1 MGIDQARYH
10 SWEGHLRSPWLASL
24 AIVGVAVRQVLRRKF
39 YWIVLALGL
48 TQFLLFWSIIYG
60 LTQLKWPREVQEQ
73 ILDQFGFSAHPEDIH
88 DSGYIQFM
96 ERQNV
101 VVLILLAF
109 SGSLLVGA
117 DFRLKSL
124 PFYLSRRI
132 ERRHYIVAK
141 LLAVSSLIAI
151 LTLIPALL
159 LFVEYG
165 MFTSSLAYWRDN
177 WRVPLAILA
186 YGAVVCAVSSTL
198 LVSLSAYLQRAA
210 PIAITWASLFFL
222 PGRLASYLRDA
233 TGDEHWRLLDLWRD
247 MRLVGRLCF
256 GAPPK
261 STVDGELA
269 WWALLILS
277 VLCGVALAALVHRV
291 RAVDISE

>member
-10 SWEGHLRSPWLASL
+10 RWEGNLRSPWLASL

-48 TQFLLFWSIIYG
+48 SQFLLFWSIIYIV
-60 LTQLKWPREVQEQ
+60 TQLKLPPDAQEL
-73 ILDQFGFSAHPEDIH
+73 IFERFGFSASTEDVH
-88 DSGYIQFM
+88 DSGYLRFM
-96 ERQNV
+96 EQQSV

-159 LFVEYG
+159 LFLEYG
-165 MFTSSLAYWRDN
+165 MFTSSLAYWLDN

-233 TGDEHWRLLDLWRD
+233 TGDEHWRLIDLWRD
-247 MRLVGRLCF
+247 MRLVGKLCF
-256 GAPPK
+256 GTPPK

-277 VLCGVALAALVHRV
+277 LLCAIALAALIHRV
-291 RAVDISE
+291 RAVDIRE